1 MTVIKHD
8 EILHTWKK
16 LKPNKKIKTR
26 ITENKEKKSS
36 KLETKNYEDFIK
48 L

>member
-16 LKPNKKIKTR
+16 LKPNKKIKTGITKKRNLVSWKTKIMR
-26 ITENKEKKSS
+26 IS
-36 KLETKNYEDFIK
+36 
-48 L
+48 